1 MDTADFTRM
10 GIGSPVHFVHKVHDV
25 HCLRTSVRHNIFQHT
40 DRTSAL
46 SIVSIPSTPRLCADR
61 FKQRKI
67 DTHVVVRYRY
77 ECIEQAVKPLR
88 GRVGECAMRI
98 PSRARRTRPLAFFG
112 LLLFSLPVFAF
123 VVPDEMLKIQMAD
136 GTLLATDYYLPKEGG
151 PSWPVVLS
159 RTTYP
164 RSQGM
169 RRAERYL
176 KSGYAFVFQDV
187 RGVGGSTGDRNIFF
201 ADGWRDGKQ
210 DGAETVAWIKRQPWC
225 NGKIATVGE
234 SALGI
239 TQVLLAPATR
249 DLACQIIVEAP
260 SNFYHNLAYQGGVW
274 KKNLADTWLSVLS
287 LSESTPICKGH
298 FCWDEFWTHYD
309 AESKASDITAP
320 AIHTG
325 GWFDIFL
332 QGTINNFMSRQY
344 HGGPGAKG
352 NQKLIMRFAVHNGKD
367 DRDYTPKPNRR
378 DLDIGQIERQFMDYW
393 MKGEPNGIMDQP
405 AVWYYTM
412 GDDRDPHAPG
422 NEWRTAN
429 DWPPFPTTDTSFY
442 LAPGGALL
450 PEPAAESARFDYE
463 FNPLNPL
470 RTDGGANLFMPAGP
484 HDQRK
489 TNRNRRDL
497 LKFATPP
504 LAAPIEATGRVFVK
518 LFVSTD
524 APDTDFTAKLVDIF
538 PPGDDREILILD
550 GIQRLKFRHG
560 FDSPAPPPASPEEVF
575 EITVDLWSTSWI
587 FNTGHR
593 IGVQI
598 SSSNYP
604 RYEVNPNNG
613 DNFPGKSAMR
623 TAHNA
628 VHAGKAYPSALILP
642 VRP

>member
-1 MDTADFTRM
+1 M
-10 GIGSPVHFVHKVHDV
+10 GTF
-25 HCLRTSVRHNIFQHT
+25 L
-40 DRTSAL
+40 
-46 SIVSIPSTPRLCADR
+46 
-61 FKQRKI
+61 
-67 DTHVVVRYRY
+67 
-77 ECIEQAVKPLR
+77 
-88 GRVGECAMRI
+88 
-98 PSRARRTRPLAFFG
+98 RARRTRSLAFFG
-112 LLLFSLPVFAF
+112 ILFLSLPGLAI
-123 VVPDEMLKIQMAD
+123 VVPNEMLKIQMAD

-169 RRAERYL
+169 HRAERYL
-176 KSGYAFVFQDV
+176 NRGYAFVFQDV

-210 DGAETVAWIKRQPWC
+210 DGAETVAWIKSQPWC

-274 KKNLADTWLSVLS
+274 KKNLADTWLSVLCLGDS
-287 LSESTPICKGH
+287 APIYKGH
-298 FCWDEFWTHYD
+298 SCWDDFWPHYD
-309 AESKASDITAP
+309 AESKAPDITAP
-320 AIHTG
+320 AIHIG
-325 GWFDIFL
+325 GWYDIFL
-332 QGTINNFMSRQY
+332 QGTINNFTSRQH

-352 NQKLIMRFAVHNGKD
+352 NQKLIMRFSVHNGKD
-367 DRDYTPKPNRR
+367 DRDYQPKPNRR

-412 GDDRDPHAPG
+412 GDDRDPNAPG

-429 DWPPFPTTDTSFY
+429 DWPPFPTVATPFY
-442 LAPGGALL
+442 LAPEGALRT
-450 PEPAAESARFDYE
+450 EPDAESARFDYE
-463 FNPLNPL
+463 FNPLKPL
-470 RTDGGANLFMPAGP
+470 HTDGGANLFMPAGP

-489 TNRNRRDL
+489 TNRNRRDV

-504 LAAPIEATGRVFVK
+504 LEAPVEATGRVSVK

-538 PPGDDREILILD
+538 PAGDGREILILD
-550 GIQRLKFRHG
+550 GIQRLKFRNG
-560 FDSPAPPPASPEEVF
+560 FDVPAPPPASPDEVF
-575 EITVDLWSTSWI
+575 EIMIDLWSTSWI
-587 FNTGHR
+587 FNTNHR

-613 DNFPGKSAMR
+613 DDFPGKAPMR
-623 TAHNA
+623 TARNA
-628 VHAGKAYPSALILP
+628 VHAGKTYPSALILP
-642 VRP
+642 VRQ